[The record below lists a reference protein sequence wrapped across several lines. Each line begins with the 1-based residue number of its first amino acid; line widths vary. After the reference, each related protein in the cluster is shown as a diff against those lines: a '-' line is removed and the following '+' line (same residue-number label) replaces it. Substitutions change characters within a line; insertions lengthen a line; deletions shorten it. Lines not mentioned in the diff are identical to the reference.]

1 MEMDKRKELHKVI
14 FKSVGTD
21 VVIKAPFHWAYDEN
35 VSIGVHIFLNYDYVL
50 LDDCPITI
58 GSEVLIGPGCKIITS
73 THSLDYRFWRN
84 RGAVISKIE
93 NDFFIVAGVTILPC
107 ATGSDKVVVGVGSV
121 VTQDIPPE
129 TIVAGILAKPIRKL
143 EFD

>member
-1 MEMDKRKELHKVI
+1 MTDTRMEKKLYNEGDPELIKAAVQFI
-14 FKSVGTD
+14 FKSV
-21 VVIKAPFHWAYDEN
+21 AYDEN

-58 GSEVLIGPGCKIITS
+58 GSEVLIGPGC
-73 THSLDYRFWRN
+73 
-84 RGAVISKIE
+84 AVISKIE